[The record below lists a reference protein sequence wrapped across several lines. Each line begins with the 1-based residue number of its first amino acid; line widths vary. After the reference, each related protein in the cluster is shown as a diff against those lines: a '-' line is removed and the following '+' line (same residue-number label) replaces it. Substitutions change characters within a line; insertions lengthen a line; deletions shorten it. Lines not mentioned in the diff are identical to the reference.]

1 MTCHNCQ
8 SNCNRFGKHRNGL
21 QRYRC
26 SQCRR
31 TFTEDHTRPLADM
44 RLPVEKAIAI
54 VRLFVEG
61 CSVRSIERIT
71 SVHRDTILRVLVLAG
86 ERCERLLADT
96 ITNLQVRDVE
106 CDEMWGFVAMKEKA
120 KGNLYK
126 NVDAF
131 GDAYTYVA
139 IERNSKLILAWH
151 LGKRNRQDT
160 LTFITKLR
168 RATIGKFQLSTD
180 GWPSYPDAV
189 ERVFGADIHY
199 AQLIKVYGA
208 SRDGEQ
214 RYSPAE
220 VVDVEV
226 VPRVGMPDYE
236 RICTSC
242 RAPEPHD
249 EDADS
254 QADAAHQCVLEKM
267 GEPESGC
274 GVAFRV
280 VQLCARSQELEGDT
294 RDGGTDY
301 GTSVDTRRTTGSGL
315 DTLLPAY
322 GGSRSLDKL
331 LAIRGE
337 PIWRRDYQPIR
348 HLH

>member
-226 VPRVGMPDYE
+226 VPRVGMPDE
-236 RICTSC
+236 RICTSHVE
-242 RAPEPHD
+242 RQNLTMRMQIRRLTRLTNAFSKKWENLK
-249 EDADS
+249 
-254 QADAAHQCVLEKM
+254 AAVALHFAWYNFVRVHKSLRVTPAMEARITERVWTLE
-267 GEPESGC
+267 
-274 GVAFRV
+274 
-280 VQLCARSQELEGDT
+280 ELLGA
-294 RDGGTDY
+294 
-301 GTSVDTRRTTGSGL
+301 V
-315 DTLLPAY
+315 
-322 GGSRSLDKL
+322 
-331 LAIRGE
+331 
-337 PIWRRDYQPIR
+337 
-348 HLH
+348 